1 MKRIYSMYTVL
12 FPTGRTEVFSVK
24 ELAETYVVAYRGI
37 LISKPL
43 DFNSEMRY
51 NELLNK
57 EI

>member
-1 MKRIYSMYTVL
+1 MYTVL

-57 EI
+57 EIQ